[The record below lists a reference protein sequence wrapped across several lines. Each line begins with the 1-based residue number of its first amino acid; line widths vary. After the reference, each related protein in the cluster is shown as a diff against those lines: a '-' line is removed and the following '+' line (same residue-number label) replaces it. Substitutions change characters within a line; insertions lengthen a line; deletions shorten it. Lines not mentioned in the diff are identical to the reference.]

1 MLESLDLRHVGP
13 APKMR
18 LELKPR
24 MNFLAGDNG
33 LGKSFLLDVAWW
45 ALTRTWAREKVI
57 PLRDKDATPAIAY
70 RYGAKKGHFEFRS
83 TFDRK
88 TESWSVKQGRPPIPG
103 MVLYAQVDGGFS
115 VWDPARNYW
124 TKDATP
130 DRPAAYIFKV
140 DEVWNGLRE
149 GERSLCE
156 GLIRDWASWQ
166 REGGE
171 AYHQLTRVL
180 DRLSP
185 SRQERLAPGRLTR
198 ISVTEPVDHPTVKMP
213 YDQEVPLIHASAGM
227 RRVVALAY
235 LLVWTWQEHLH
246 ACELQGEEPAR
257 EIIFLV
263 DEVEAHLH
271 PQWQR
276 RIIPALLDVMEALT
290 RKSDLSVQLIAA
302 THSPLVL
309 ASTETLF
316 DPEKDAIWEL
326 DLRDG
331 NVELKE
337 FGWARRGD
345 ANAWLTSSV
354 FDLKEP
360 RSVEAEEAMTAA
372 LSLLRQDS
380 PDLEEVERV
389 DGLLRSSLSDIDRFW
404 VRWSAYRDSLAEGR

>member
-1 MLESLDLRHVGP
+1 MTDPEDHDRRTAASPAEEALRASEDRLRLIMADSGDGAAVLRVGDTGIGVSPAMLSRLFEEEPMLESLDLRHVGP
-13 APKMR
+13 APKMG

-57 PLRDKDATPAIAY
+57 PRRDKDATPAIAY
-70 RYGAKKGHFEFRS
+70 RYGAKTGPFGFRS

-88 TESWSVKQGRPPIPG
+88 TESWALKQGRPPIPG

-124 TKDATP
+124 KRDVAP

-198 ISVTEPVDHPTVKMP
+198 ISVTEPVDHPTV
-213 YDQEVPLIHASAGM
+213 
-227 RRVVALAY
+227 
-235 LLVWTWQEHLH
+235 
-246 ACELQGEEPAR
+246 
-257 EIIFLV
+257 
-263 DEVEAHLH
+263 
-271 PQWQR
+271 
-276 RIIPALLDVMEALT
+276 
-290 RKSDLSVQLIAA
+290 
-302 THSPLVL
+302 
-309 ASTETLF
+309 
-316 DPEKDAIWEL
+316 
-326 DLRDG
+326 
-331 NVELKE
+331 VELKE

-360 RSVEAEEAMTAA
+360 RSVEAEEAITAA

-389 DGLLRSSLSDIDRFW
+389 DGLLRNSLSDVDRFW
-404 VRWSAYRDSLAEGR
+404 VRWSAHRDSLAEGR